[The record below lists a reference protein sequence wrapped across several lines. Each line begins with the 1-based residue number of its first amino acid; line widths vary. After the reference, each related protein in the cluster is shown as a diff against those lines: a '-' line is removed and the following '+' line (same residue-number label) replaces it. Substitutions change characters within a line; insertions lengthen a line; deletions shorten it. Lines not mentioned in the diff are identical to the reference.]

1 VLLDQQLRHA
11 PHFKLLRYA
20 KFVPGRTNVTTEYTE
35 ASQPYGETTASYI
48 FTNASAI
55 MGPLPPYAVD
65 LLPMQLRRRFV
76 EKLSPPRPLN
86 SLPPES

>member
-1 VLLDQQLRHA
+1 MTITFHL
-11 PHFKLLRYA
+11 LLRYA

-55 MGPLPPYAVD
+55 IGPLPPYAVD
-65 LLPMQLRRRFV
+65 LLPM
-76 EKLSPPRPLN
+76 
-86 SLPPES
+86 